1 MKPIGVVTCIHSTD
15 LEASLR
21 FYRDCFQLP
30 DLAIEEDMFTI
41 ELNGLSLFMMTRD
54 SFESYSRR
62 VSLPA
67 HFPKTSVGTIFS
79 CAIDDQDEIERILA
93 SAGEAGGEAV
103 QNLQQNQWGQDVAYV
118 RDPDGYVWEL
128 VLVPGSAE

>member
-1 MKPIGVVTCIHSTD
+1 MNPIGVVTCIPSTD

-21 FYRDCFQLP
+21 FYQDCFQLP

-41 ELNGLSLFMMTRD
+41 ELSGLSLFIMGRD
-54 SFESYSRR
+54 SFESYTKL

-67 HFPKTSVGTIFS
+67 HFPQTSAGAIFS
-79 CAIDDQDEIERILA
+79 CAIDDRTEIERILD
-93 SAGEAGGEAV
+93 SAGGAGGEAV
-103 QNLQQNQWGQDVAYV
+103 QHLQPNQWGQDVAYV